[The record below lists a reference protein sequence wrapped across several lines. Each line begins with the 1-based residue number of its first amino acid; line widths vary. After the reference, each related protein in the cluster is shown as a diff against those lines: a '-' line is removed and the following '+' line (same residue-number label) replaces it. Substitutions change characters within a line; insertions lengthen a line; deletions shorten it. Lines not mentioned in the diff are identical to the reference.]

1 MVTAVYGC
9 QPSGAQ
15 SSGEKG
21 IELSGWTNRINNPP
35 LFPQAA
41 STVGLLRGRNTL
53 PNIATLSLKGEIDL
67 AIVLPGS

>member
-1 MVTAVYGC
+1 MNDRDEATGR
-9 QPSGAQ
+9 QGRKR
-15 SSGEKG
+15 EKG